1 MKRFAVIGAGSFG
14 YYVAKALY
22 ENKNEVIAI
31 DRNKDRVQAIEPF
44 CTSAVVQDVTDI
56 DALKGLGLNELD
68 AVIVSTGANIKP
80 SILICFHL
88 SRLGIN
94 RIIAKAEDDDHGEI
108 LKQLGATE
116 IIRPGMDMAHRLA
129 MRLASP
135 NILDF
140 LPLAEDYTIVQID
153 PPPSF
158 IGKSLKDLELRKR
171 YEVNIIAVKELVPER
186 FVMVPGAD
194 FTVKDRDILIILGKE
209 KDLRNQGVE
218 VNN

>member
-44 CTSAVVQDVTDI
+44 CTSAVVQDVTHI
-56 DALKGLGLNELD
+56 EALKSLGLNELD

-116 IIRPGMDMAHRLA
+116 IIRPGMDMDHRLA
-129 MRLASP
+129 MRLTSP
-135 NILDF
+135 NILEF
-140 LPLAEDYTIVQID
+140 LPLAEEYTIAQVD

-158 IGKSLKDLELRKR
+158 IGKSLKELDLRKR
-171 YEVNIIAVKELVPER
+171 YEINIIAVKELVPER

-194 FTVKDRDILIILGKE
+194 FTIKASDILIILGKE
-209 KDLRNQGVE
+209 KDLKE
-218 VNN
+218 IKELK